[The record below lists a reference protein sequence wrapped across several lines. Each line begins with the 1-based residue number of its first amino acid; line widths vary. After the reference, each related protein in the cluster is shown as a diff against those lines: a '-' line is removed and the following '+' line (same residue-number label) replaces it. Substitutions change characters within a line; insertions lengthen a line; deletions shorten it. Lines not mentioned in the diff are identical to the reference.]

1 MDRLHWLLWIFLL
14 PITTIYAQS
23 DLYDPDH
30 ITEIKIFFAEDNWAE
45 ILEKYKEDPEEPRL
59 TADMEVDGRRYR
71 AVGVRYKGNSSFNA
85 VHRKGHQ
92 KLPFNIK
99 IDDLIDDQVL
109 PGGYDKLKL
118 SNGFRDPSFLR
129 EIIAY
134 EIAGQYMPA
143 SRANFARVYVNDAYL
158 GVYTSVE
165 SVDKQFLER
174 RFGEGDGVL
183 VKCDPIWNYEH
194 PASCPE
200 GDKASLQYLGADS
213 ACYAGLYELKSDTGW
228 GELIEFTRILNESP
242 EDLESYL
249 DVDQALWLL
258 AFSNVIVNLD
268 SYLGAFCHNYYLYQD
283 KEGVFHP
290 IIWDLNLAFGG
301 FRLSGLASNST
312 LSDADMQEMSM
323 FIHYKQQNN
332 KRPLVTQLL
341 TNDLYRK
348 MYVAHCKTI
357 LEEHFLHGQYLER
370 AKELQDL
377 VQEAIW
383 QDSSK
388 LYSDSAFVHNLEHT
402 EDADGTPIIGLAEL
416 MEKRAQYLGAHKL
429 ISDPAPGI
437 GPVSNVARGDS
448 VLLEVALT
456 GAEAGWVFY
465 RDMEGR
471 RFRKIPME
479 AADSEEHDQKIYRAR
494 LPNAADLQY
503 FLVAEGPINARVHP
517 ARAGR
522 EYLTLDA
529 Q

>member
-1 MDRLHWLLWIFLL
+1 MKRLRWLLWVYVLSC
-14 PITTIYAQS
+14 TAIYAQN

-30 ITEIKIFFAEDNWAE
+30 ITEIKIFFAEENWAD
-45 ILEKYKEDPEEPRL
+45 ILEEYKEDPQEPRL
-59 TADMEVDGRRYR
+59 TADLEVDGTRYR

-85 VHRKGHQ
+85 VHRKGHH

-99 IDDLIDDQVL
+99 IDHLIDDQVL

-129 EIIAY
+129 EIIGY
-134 EIAGQYMPA
+134 EIAREYMPA
-143 SRANFARVYVNDAYL
+143 SRANFARVYVNEEYL
-158 GVYTSVE
+158 GIYTSVE

-194 PASCPE
+194 PATCPE

-213 ACYAGLYELKSDTGW
+213 ACYEGLYELKSDTGW
-228 GELIEFTRILNESP
+228 GELIRFTKILKESP
-242 EDLESYL
+242 EELDQYL
-249 DVDQALWLL
+249 DVDQTLWLL

-283 KEGVFHP
+283 EEGVFHP

-301 FRLSGLASNST
+301 FRLSGLESNSN

-323 FIHYKQQNN
+323 FMHYKQQNN

-341 TNDLYRK
+341 ANDLYRK

-370 AKELQDL
+370 ARELQAL
-377 VQEAIW
+377 VKEAIW

-388 LYSDSAFVHNLEHT
+388 LYSDSAFIHNLERT

-416 MEKRAQYLGAHKL
+416 MGKRAEYLGAHKL
-429 ISDPAPGI
+429 ISDPSPEI
-437 GPVSNVARGDS
+437 GDLSITTKGDS
-448 VLLEVALT
+448 VLIGVALSD
-456 GAEAGWVFY
+456 AEAGWLFY

-479 AADSEEHDQKIYRAR
+479 ATGETDNGQQMYRAS

-522 EYLTLDA
+522 EYLTLGA

>member
-1 MDRLHWLLWIFLL
+1 LWVYLL
-14 PITTIYAQS
+14 PLTALYGQS
-23 DLYDPDH
+23 DLYDPDR

-45 ILEKYKEDPEEPRL
+45 ILEEYKEDPEEPRL
-59 TADMEVDGRRYR
+59 TADLEVNGVRYR

-85 VHRKGHQ
+85 VHRKGHH

-99 IDDLIDDQVL
+99 IDHLIDDQVL

-129 EIIAY
+129 EIIGY
-134 EIAGQYMPA
+134 EIARQYMPA
-143 SRANFARVYVNDAYL
+143 SRANFARLHVNEEYL

-174 RFGEGDGVL
+174 RFGEGEGVL
-183 VKCDPIWNYEH
+183 VKCDPIWKYEH
-194 PASCPE
+194 PTSCPE

-228 GELIEFTRILNESP
+228 DQLIQFTKVLNESP

-283 KEGVFHP
+283 EEGVFHP

-301 FRLSGLASNST
+301 FRLTGLESNSNF
-312 LSDADMQEMSM
+312 SDADMQEMSM

-341 TNDLYRK
+341 SNDLYRK

-370 AKELQDL
+370 AKELQNL
-377 VQEAIW
+377 VSEAIW

-388 LYSDSAFVHNLEHT
+388 LYSDSAFVHNLMRT

-416 MEKRAQYLGAHKL
+416 MQKRAEYLGEHKL
-429 ISDPAPGI
+429 ISDPAPEI
-437 GPVSNVARGDS
+437 GPVSTTSKGDS
-448 VLLEVALT
+448 VVLEVTLS

-465 RDMEGR
+465 RDMKGR

-479 AADSEEHDQKIYRAR
+479 VADSGEDSQKMYRAS
-494 LPNAADLQY
+494 LPDAADLQY
-503 FLVAEGPINARVHP
+503 FLVAEGKINARVHP

-522 EYLTLDA
+522 EYLTLGA